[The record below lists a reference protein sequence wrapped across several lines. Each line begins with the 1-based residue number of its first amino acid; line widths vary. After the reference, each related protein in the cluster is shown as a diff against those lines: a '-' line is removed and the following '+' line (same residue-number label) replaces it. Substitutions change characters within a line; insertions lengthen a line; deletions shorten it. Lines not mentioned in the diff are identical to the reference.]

1 MVEFITNKLQRIK
14 GKMRENSQIT
24 IKREKERESKTKKR
38 KEI

>member
-14 GKMRENSQIT
+14 GKMRENSQIN
-24 IKREKERESKTKKR
+24 IKSERERIRKKR